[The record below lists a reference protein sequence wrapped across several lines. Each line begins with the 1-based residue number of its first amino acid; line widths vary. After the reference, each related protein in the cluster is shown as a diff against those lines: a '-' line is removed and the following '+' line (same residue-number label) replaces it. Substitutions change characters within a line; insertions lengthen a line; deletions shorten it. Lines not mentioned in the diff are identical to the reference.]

1 MAVPDF
7 QSFFKPLLDIAA
19 DTKEH
24 SIKEAREKIAIAFR
38 LSQEDLTERLPSGTQ
53 TKFDNRVAWA
63 KSYFVQA
70 KVLESTKRAH
80 FKITDRG
87 KQLHSQ
93 GHDRIDVKILNQYDE
108 FVEFHHPTKQ
118 NNNNHKTS
126 RQSPPQDDPSETPE
140 EVLQKA
146 YQSIRNDLA
155 GEIITHIKSN
165 TPAFFENLV
174 IDLMLALG
182 YGGSRA
188 DAGQSIGQSGDE
200 GIDGIIKE
208 DRLGLDVIYLQ
219 AKRWEGTV
227 GRPEIQKFVGALHGK
242 RAKKGVFITT
252 GKFSGEAHD
261 YVKSID
267 PKVILID
274 GNTLA
279 HYMIDYNL
287 GTSTSA
293 TYEIKRIDSDYFLEE

>member
-7 QSFFKPLLDIAA
+7 QSFFKPMLELAA
-19 DTKEH
+19 DGEEH
-24 SIKEAREKIAIAFR
+24 SLKEAREKIAVDFE
-38 LSQEDLTERLPSGTQ
+38 LSEDELAEMLPSGTQ

-70 KVLESTKRAH
+70 KVLESPKRAH

-87 KQLHSQ
+87 RELLRQ
-93 GHDRIDVKILNQYDE
+93 GHARIDIKILNQYPE
-108 FVEFHHPTKQ
+108 FVEFHTP
-118 NNNNHKTS
+118 S
-126 RQSPPQDDPSETPE
+126 RQNHPSAPPEESTSETPE

-146 YQSIRNDLA
+146 YQSIRSDLA
-155 GEIITHIKSN
+155 GEILEHIKSN
-165 TPAFFENLV
+165 SPSFFENLV
-174 IDLMLALG
+174 VDLMVAMG

-188 DAGQSIGQSGDE
+188 DAGKSVGQSGDE
-200 GIDGIIKE
+200 GVDGIIKE

-252 GKFSGEAHD
+252 GKFSDEAHE
-261 YVKSID
+261 YVRTID

-274 GNTLA
+274 GRNLA
-279 HYMIDYNL
+279 EYMIDFNL
-287 GTSTSA
+287 GTSKTV
-293 TYEIKRIDSDYFLEE
+293 TYEIKRIDSDYFTEE

>member
-19 DTKEH
+19 DGKEH
-24 SIKEAREKIAIAFR
+24 SMREARETIAFKFN
-38 LSQEDLTERLPSGTQ
+38 LSQDDLSELLPSGTQ

-70 KVLESTKRAH
+70 KVLESPRRAYL
-80 FKITDRG
+80 KITERG
-87 KQLHSQ
+87 KHLHAQ
-93 GHDRIDVKILNQYDE
+93 GHERIDVKVLSQYPE
-108 FVEFHHPTKQ
+108 FVEFHNPAKQ
-118 NNNNHKTS
+118 NKYTQTDTS
-126 RQSPPQDDPSETPE
+126 HEISSETPE
-140 EVLQKA
+140 EILQKA
-146 YQSIRNDLA
+146 YHSIRGDLA
-155 GEIITHIKSN
+155 GEILERIKSN
-165 TPAFFENLV
+165 APSFFENLV
-174 IDLMLALG
+174 VDLMVAMG
-182 YGGSRA
+182 YGGSRS

-227 GRPEIQKFVGALHGK
+227 GRPEVQKFVGALHGK

-252 GKFSGEAHD
+252 GKFSEEAYD

-274 GNTLA
+274 GKSLA
-279 HYMIDYNL
+279 NYMIDFNL
-287 GTSTSA
+287 GTSTSV
-293 TYEIKRIDSDYFLEE
+293 TYEIKKIDSDYFTEE

>member
-7 QSFFKPLLDIAA
+7 QSFFKPLLEIAA
-19 DTKEH
+19 DGKEH

-38 LSQEDLTERLPSGTQ
+38 LSREDLQELLPSGTQ

-80 FKITDRG
+80 FKITERG

-93 GHDRIDVKILNQYDE
+93 GHDRIDIKVLNQYDE
-108 FVEFHHPTKQ
+108 FVEFHHPAKQ
-118 NNNNHKTS
+118 NNKKIS
-126 RQSPPQDDPSETPE
+126 PIPPQDDPSETPE
-140 EVLQKA
+140 EILQNA

-155 GEIITHIKSN
+155 GEIISHIKSN
-165 TPAFFENLV
+165 TPVFFENLV

-227 GRPEIQKFVGALHGK
+227 GRPEIQRFVGALHGK
-242 RAKKGVFITT
+242 RARKGVFITT
-252 GKFSGEAHD
+252 GKFSGEAHA

-293 TYEIKRIDSDYFLEE
+293 SYEIKRIDSDYFLEE